1 MDDLAP
7 AVTGDQIDG
16 CGLTESELA
25 IDALADLHSSLW
37 GDPTHADMSWPDR
50 PSADG
55 QAFCVPTV
63 TMLSEGIMERYAHPP
78 DPDVREAGDEE
89 SGCAARRRSG
99 CTDMQR
105 SGMSVALKKQL
116 HFRRSQ

>member
-37 GDPTHADMSWPDR
+37 GDPTLADMPWLDR
-50 PSADG
+50 SSAAG
-55 QAFCVPTV
+55 QAFSVQII
-63 TMLSEGIMERYAHPP
+63 TMLYEGLLTRSANTPA
-78 DPDVREAGDEE
+78 PDVRAHGDHAVQH
-89 SGCAARRRSG
+89 GRR
-99 CTDMQR
+99 
-105 SGMSVALKKQL
+105 A
-116 HFRRSQ
+116 FRETMGYH